1 MAAGREA
8 VSLRVAAMALRGVVR
23 VLSKDLPADGDLGI
37 GRAAVA
43 RRRHRA
49 REPRDDWS
57 RRKESGRVREP
68 PTATPSTR

>member
-23 VLSKDLPADGDLGI
+23 VLSKDLPADGAPCV

-43 RRRHRA
+43 AHRRH
-49 REPRDDWS
+49 REPRDDLS
-57 RRKESGRVREP
+57 RRKESDRVRKP
-68 PTATPSTR
+68 PIATPSTR